1 MIFDNLNDWLHRLTG
16 LELGCWQLSL
26 QCIFSPLVHPVVDNR
41 IDAAVEHGQPVEEE
55 VHVLGVPGSHDAR
68 VEVGDDEVDMV
79 GQPTDGKYQS
89 DCTKHFNNL
98 KQLKTSTL

>member
-1 MIFDNLNDWLHRLTG
+1 M
-16 LELGCWQLSL
+16 
-26 QCIFSPLVHPVVDNR
+26 
-41 IDAAVEHGQPVEEE
+41 
-55 VHVLGVPGSHDAR
+55 LGVPGPHDAR

-89 DCTKHFNNL
+89 DCTKHFDNL

>member
-1 MIFDNLNDWLHRLTG
+1 MMMIIDDDDDDDYYW

-41 IDAAVEHGQPVEEE
+41 IDTAVEHGKPVEEE

-89 DCTKHFNNL
+89 YCTKHFDNL